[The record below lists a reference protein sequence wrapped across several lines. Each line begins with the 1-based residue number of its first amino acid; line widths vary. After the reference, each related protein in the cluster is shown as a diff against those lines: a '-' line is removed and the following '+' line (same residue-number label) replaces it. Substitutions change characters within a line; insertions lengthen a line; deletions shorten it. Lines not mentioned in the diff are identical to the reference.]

1 MFNFLRKKKVKHL
14 SIKCTTD
21 NITINDQH
29 ISFPTDYDT
38 LTSILGKP
46 SREIKKSNIYLMWDD
61 FGIFYGSK
69 DLNNVLSINI
79 YQNKKDKS
87 EYNTKKQFAGSLF
100 LDDEEI
106 TYAEFGTIILG
117 KNVIHRLGSES
128 ETRFG
133 FSIGANLDY
142 NSN

>member
-1 MFNFLRKKKVKHL
+1 MFDFLKKKKVKQL
-14 SIKCTTD
+14 TIKCFTD
-21 NITINDQH
+21 YITINEQP

-38 LTSILGKP
+38 LTNVLGKP

-61 FGIFYGSK
+61 YGIFYGSK

-79 YQNKKDKS
+79 YQNKKDTS
-87 EYNTKKQFAGSLF
+87 EYNTKQQFKGNLF
-100 LDDEEI
+100 LDDEDI
-106 TYAEFGTIILG
+106 TNNEFVKISLG

-133 FSIGANLDY
+133 FSIGANPDY
-142 NSN
+142 KN